1 MSRRRPRWAWAVAA
15 VVLVAAAV
23 GAAWY
28 FRAWE
33 ALAPR
38 PAEAAEPVT
47 AAVEM
52 ATLTTQV
59 RLSGQL
65 SYGEAAPPARGGRDD
80 HRPARRR

>member
-1 MSRRRPRWAWAVAA
+1 M
-15 VVLVAAAV
+15 LVAAAV

-33 ALAPR
+33 ALALR

-65 SYGEAAPPARGGRDD
+65 SYGEAALPAAADD

>member
-59 RLSGQL
+59 SQ
-65 SYGEAAPPARGGRDD
+65 GGSFWVFEI
-80 HRPARRR
+80 PNELITAKK

>member
-15 VVLVAAAV
+15 VLLVAAAV
-23 GAAWY
+23 GAAWHL
-28 FRAWE
+28 RPWE

-65 SYGEAAPPARGGRDD
+65 SYGEAAPLPAADD

>member
-1 MSRRRPRWAWAVAA
+1 MLIQPITVSPWQSNCYLVRASEDATD
-15 VVLVAAAV
+15 VVIVDPGV
-23 GAAWY
+23 T
-28 FRAWE
+28 
-33 ALAPR
+33 
-38 PAEAAEPVT
+38 AAEPVT

-65 SYGEAAPPARGGRDD
+65 SYGEAAPLPAADD